1 MRGDTTT
8 HAPQHFR
15 EIMKPLKN
23 LEIDATTF
31 SLILRDGIANFLNLR
46 KFGKSNKAPYLRIGL
61 LLIYVKYVYR
71 AINSLH
77 NNHINSLCIPTP
89 TFIDTTNHIKYFN
102 MYNF

>member
-1 MRGDTTT
+1 MRGNTIT

-15 EIMKPLKN
+15 EIMKPSKN

-31 SLILRDGIANFLNLR
+31 SLILRVGIANFLNLR

-89 TFIDTTNHIKYFN
+89 TFIDTTNIY
-102 MYNF
+102 

>member
-1 MRGDTTT
+1 MRGSTTT

-15 EIMKPLKN
+15 EIMKPSKN

-31 SLILRDGIANFLNLR
+31 SLILRVGIVSSLSSK

-71 AINSLH
+71 GN
-77 NNHINSLCIPTP
+77 
-89 TFIDTTNHIKYFN
+89 K
-102 MYNF
+102 